1 MEILDKIINYI
12 NGAQVQSAATATSPY
27 IDMIIS
33 TASSLAGSASKPT
46 AAYKAALKKAFPSK
60 KGWGDAAKAGRS
72 CDVFVATVLRTANLS
87 SNCPRGLKD
96 MYSFKPKAFDR
107 YVFHN
112 VRPKDA
118 SLYGDIVIYKKK
130 GGGGHACIRG
140 ANGIYQANNPRY
152 YPHFTKGFS
161 KLTAKRP
168 TVIVWRAK

>member
-33 TASSLAGSASKPT
+33 TAESLIGSASKPT

>member
-1 MEILDKIINYI
+1 MEILNKIINYI
-12 NGAQVQSAATATSPY
+12 NGAQVQSAAVSPY
-27 IDMIIS
+27 IDIIIS
-33 TASSLAGSASKPT
+33 TAASLAGSAKKPT

-72 CDVFVATVLRTANLS
+72 CDVFVATVLRTAELS
-87 SNCPRGLKD
+87 SNCPRGLKE

-112 VRPKDA
+112 VRPKDV

-140 ANGIYQANNPRY
+140 AGGIYQANHPRY

-161 KLTAKRP
+161 KLSVKRP

>member
-33 TASSLAGSASKPT
+33 TAESLIGSASKPT

-107 YVFHN
+107 FVFHN
-112 VRPKDA
+112 VRPKDV

>member
-1 MEILDKIINYI
+1 MEILNKIINYI
-12 NGAQVQSAATATSPY
+12 NGAQVQSAAVSPY
-27 IDMIIS
+27 IDIIIS
-33 TASSLAGSASKPT
+33 TAASLAGSAKKPT

-72 CDVFVATVLRTANLS
+72 CDVFVATVLRTAELS
-87 SNCPRGLKD
+87 SNCPRGLKE

-112 VRPKDA
+112 VRPKDV
-118 SLYGDIVIYKKK
+118 SLYGDVVIYKKK

-140 ANGIYQANNPRY
+140 AGGIYQANHPKQ

-161 KLTAKRP
+161 KLSTKRP

>member
-1 MEILDKIINYI
+1 MKILDKVINYI
-12 NGAQVQSAATATSPY
+12 NGAQVQSAAIATSPY

-33 TASSLAGSASKPT
+33 TAESLIGSASKPT

>member
-1 MEILDKIINYI
+1 MEILDKIINYM

-33 TASSLAGSASKPT
+33 TAESLIGSASKPT

>member
-1 MEILDKIINYI
+1 MEILNKIINYI
-12 NGAQVQSAATATSPY
+12 NGAQVQSAATVTSPY

-33 TASSLAGSASKPT
+33 TAASLAGSATKPT

-112 VRPKDA
+112 VRPKDV
-118 SLYGDIVIYKKK
+118 SLYGDVVIYKKK

-140 ANGIYQANNPRY
+140 AGGIYQANNPKY

-161 KLTAKRP
+161 KLSTKRP